1 MSISYIYT
9 SKSKNILLIIHYVK
23 LYNILIKKSNL
34 YVYMLFLVY
43 LSIEESTSGVPE
55 YNRGAEKVGSTCKTK
70 KLPRREPFALFIQLR
85 LLPAPAVPTPG
96 SGWRSRD
103 APLSRKISILYPPWP
118 ASSLTL
124 KCCNR
129 SHR

>member
-1 MSISYIYT
+1 
-9 SKSKNILLIIHYVK
+9 
-23 LYNILIKKSNL
+23 
-34 YVYMLFLVY
+34 MLFLVY

-55 YNRGAEKVGSTCKTK
+55 YNRGRKRSEVPAKQKSSLAGSLLLYLYSFVYC
-70 KLPRREPFALFIQLR
+70 LLQLFQR
-85 LLPAPAVPTPG
+85 LG
-96 SGWRSRD
+96 QSGVRGTL
-103 APLSRKISILYPPWP
+103 PLSRKISILSPPWP